1 MSVRLQILRDGHVI
15 DEYESLEH
23 LKTIVALLDDE
34 KKIIE
39 FIAGIQM
46 ALTLYKSGIKS
57 RTFRLGS
64 IRVKFQGGDE
74 T

>member
-23 LKTIVALLDDE
+23 LKTIAALLDDE

-39 FIAGIQM
+39 FIASIQV
-46 ALTLYKSGIKS
+46 ALTLYKSGVKS
-57 RTFRLGS
+57 RAFRIGS
-64 IRVKFQGGDE
+64 FKVKFRGGDDP
-74 T
+74 